1 MSGAPSAAARREP
14 AALEGV
20 RVLDLSRVLSGP
32 LCARI
37 LADLGAEVIKIES
50 PAGDDGRR
58 FGPFVDGASTFHRL
72 LNRNKLGIT
81 LDLKDPGDRDRFARL
96 VARSDVLI
104 ENFRPG
110 VIGRLGF
117 PPDELL
123 RLNPALVAVS
133 ISGFGQ
139 TGPLADRPA
148 YDLIVQAMSGLM
160 SVTGPDG
167 GPGVRVGISIG
178 DVVPAL
184 YGAVAVL
191 SALYQRERTGRG
203 QHIDVSMFDGLVSVL
218 ESVAM
223 RALHTDEDMHP
234 TGGHHAISAPYGTFE
249 AKDGPVAIAV
259 ASDALFARLADVLDR
274 PGWLTDARYAT
285 DADRGHHRA
294 ELQAEI
300 EAALADLTCTDVLDR
315 LGAAGVP
322 CGPVL
327 DVREALSHPHTLA
340 RGLVRDEPDGFRTLA
355 GAVRTAGGVEEFRP
369 APAPGEHDHLL
380 AGWLT
385 EEPRRAPSP
394 APPRPRPG
402 SHPARRE

>member
-1 MSGAPSAAARREP
+1 MTGERAGERIGER
-14 AALEGV
+14 AALDGV

-32 LCARI
+32 LCGRI
-37 LADLGAEVIKIES
+37 LADLGAEVIKVES

-58 FGPFVDGASTFHRL
+58 FGPFVDGGSSFHRL
-72 LNRNKLGIT
+72 MNRNKFGIT
-81 LDLKDPGDRDRFARL
+81 LDLKDPDDRERFARL

-117 PPDELL
+117 PPEELL

-167 GPGVRVGISIG
+167 GPGVRVGVSIG
-178 DVVPAL
+178 DIVPAL
-184 YGAVAVL
+184 YGVVAVL
-191 SALYQRERTGRG
+191 SALYQRDRTGRG

-259 ASDALFARLADVLDR
+259 ASDVLFARLADVLDR
-274 PGWLTDARYAT
+274 PGWLTDDRYTT
-285 DADRGHHRA
+285 DADRGRHRE
-294 ELQAEI
+294 ELQAEV
-300 EAALADLTCTDVLDR
+300 EAALADLTRADVLDR

-355 GAVRTAGGVEEFRP
+355 GAVRMAGGVEEFRP
-369 APAPGEHDHLL
+369 APAPGQHDHML
-380 AGWLT
+380 AAWLT
-385 EEPRRAPSP
+385 EEPRI
-394 APPRPRPG
+394 PPRPEGAERAEDRP
-402 SHPARRE
+402 